1 MSAARAAVR
10 HSLFWCAMRRV
21 IDIQTEISAHEVQI
35 KKAIDDRDWQYA
47 EMLAKRL
54 DELERD
60 LRLSEAMGRTDGQ

>member
-1 MSAARAAVR
+1 
-10 HSLFWCAMRRV
+10 MRRV